1 MIDAMNA
8 TSRPIR
14 RGVLALAT
22 VALGLA
28 LPALAAAAAH
38 AACDEACL
46 KSVMDGYLQALQ
58 KHDPSGLKVA
68 PTVRFT
74 ENGVAI
80 PLGEA
85 LWVTFSG
92 FGPYRHDFFDPAT
105 GGVAT
110 YVTMRENGTP
120 GYLMVRLKVV
130 AGQLTEIETVVN
142 RDASPSLTQPAYE
155 PLWDRTEPGAQRLSR
170 EQLIAGAVGY
180 MRAVALMKGGLA
192 PFGESCI
199 RLENGMVMALGAQDQ
214 PPVPLRPLA
223 RDDDWAAAVRASLGM
238 GCAKQLDTGVYAFI
252 TEYDNARFPI
262 VDVPRQ
268 IVFSVFDFR
277 RRGTVKTVTMPNGR
291 TYPMMPSTQWP
302 NEVLNTEAW
311 KFQNGK
317 ITRVEA
323 VFLGNRPYKQG
334 TGWPGG
340 RTGEK
345 RPP

>member
-1 MIDAMNA
+1 MISVRTMPGRA
-8 TSRPIR
+8 
-14 RGVLALAT
+14 RGGMLALCMVLAGFTAS
-22 VALGLA
+22 A
-28 LPALAAAAAH
+28 PAPAADPAQ
-38 AACDEACL
+38 CDEACL
-46 KSVMDGYLQALQ
+46 KSMMDGYLQALQ
-58 KHDPSGLKVA
+58 AHDPSPLKLA
-68 PTVRFT
+68 PRVRFT
-74 ENGVAI
+74 EDGVAM

-92 FGPYRHDFFDPAT
+92 LGPYRHDFFDPAN

-120 GYLMVRLKVV
+120 GYLMVRLKV
-130 AGQLTEIETVVN
+130 AARQLSEIETVVV
-142 RDASPSLTQPAYE
+142 RDAPASLTQPAYE
-155 PLWDRTEPGAQRLSR
+155 PVWDRVEPVAKRLTR
-170 EQLIAGAVGY
+170 QQLIAGAIGY
-180 MRAVALMKGGLA
+180 MRAVALAKGELA
-192 PFGESCI
+192 PFAESCV
-199 RLENGMVMALGAQDQ
+199 RLENGMVMALGPHDK

-238 GCAKQLDTGVYAFI
+238 GCSQQINTGVYAFI
-252 TEYDNARFPI
+252 TAYDNARFPI
-262 VDVPRQ
+262 IDVDRQ
-268 IVFSVFDFR
+268 IIFAVFDFR

-311 KFQNGK
+311 KFQDGK

-340 RTGEK
+340 RNGEK
-345 RPP
+345 RPM

>member
-1 MIDAMNA
+1 MIRVRHIQVRA
-8 TSRPIR
+8 R
-14 RGVLALAT
+14 RALLALCAVLAGF
-22 VALGLA
+22 ALNGST
-28 LPALAAAAAH
+28 AAAVAGQ
-38 AACDEACL
+38 CDEACL
-46 KSVMDGYLQALQ
+46 KSVMDGYLKALQ
-58 KHDPSGLKVA
+58 AHDPSRLKVA
-68 PTVRFT
+68 PHVRFT

-92 FGPYRHDFFDPAT
+92 LGPYRHDFYDPAS

-130 AGQLTEIETVVN
+130 AMQLTEIETVVN
-142 RDASPSLTQPAYE
+142 RDAPTSLTQPAYE
-155 PLWDRTEPGAQRLSR
+155 PVWDQVEPAAQRLTR
-170 EQLIAGAVGY
+170 QQLIAAAVGY
-180 MRAVALMKGGLA
+180 MRAVAFAKGDLA
-192 PFGESCI
+192 PFGESCV
-199 RLENGMVMALGAQDQ
+199 RLENGIVMALGPHDR

-223 RDDDWAAAVRASLGM
+223 RKDDWAAAVRATLGM
-238 GCAKQLDTGVYAFI
+238 GCAQQLDTGVYAFI

-262 VDVPRQ
+262 IDVERQ
-268 IVFSVFDFR
+268 IIFSVFDFR
-277 RRGTVKTVTMPNGR
+277 RRGTVKTVTMPNGQ

-311 KFQNGK
+311 KVQGGK
-317 ITRVEA
+317 ITRIEA

-340 RTGEK
+340 RKGEK

>member
-1 MIDAMNA
+1 MIK
-8 TSRPIR
+8 
-14 RGVLALAT
+14 LALGT
-22 VALGLA
+22 L
-28 LPALAAAAAH
+28 LAAFAVGQQAFVAQPPQ
-38 AACDEACL
+38 CDEACL

-58 KHDPSGLKVA
+58 AHDPSRLKVA
-68 PTVRFT
+68 PQLRFT

-85 LWVTFSG
+85 LWVTFSNLG
-92 FGPYRHDFFDPAT
+92 SYRHDFFDPTT

-130 AGQLTEIETVVN
+130 ARQLTEIETVVN
-142 RDASPSLTQPAYE
+142 RDAPASLTQPAYE
-155 PLWDRTEPGAQRLSR
+155 PLWERAEPAAQRLTR
-170 EQLIAGAVGY
+170 QQLIDGALGY
-180 MRAVALMKGGLA
+180 MRAVALAKGELA
-192 PFGESCI
+192 PFGESCV
-199 RLENGMVMALGAQDQ
+199 RLENGMVMALGPHDR
-214 PPVPLRPLA
+214 PPVPLQPLA

-238 GCAKQLDTGVYAFI
+238 GCARQLDTGVYAFI

-262 VDVPRQ
+262 IDVERQ
-268 IVFSVFDFR
+268 IIFSVFDFR

-311 KFQNGK
+311 KFEGGK

-340 RTGEK
+340 RKGEK
-345 RPP
+345 RRP